1 MAEAKIIMFV
11 LNLIGYSTLG
21 WALLE
26 VAGDVRGWVVWGFGC
41 IFAIYK
47 LVEFQQGVVK
57 RRQEQKTRD
66 LEIRIK
72 EIELEERELTLKR
85 NRNIK

>member
-11 LNLIGYSTLG
+11 LNMIGYSTLG

-41 IFAIYK
+41 LFAIFK
-47 LVEFQQGVVK
+47 LVEFQQGVIK
-57 RRQEQKTRD
+57 RRQEEKMRD
-66 LEIRIK
+66 LEIKEK
-72 EIELEERELTLKR
+72 EIEIEQRQLTLKR
-85 NRNIK
+85 KRR